1 MNRPLHV
8 ILRQYRVLQI
18 ILTVFLCVIT
28 WNIVEWIMVTPYKE
42 LSDWQ
47 VGVIATT
54 LPALI
59 GGLFAIVNTVAKKAE
74 RDDDHNR

>member
-1 MNRPLHV
+1 MSRPLYA

-18 ILTVFLCVIT
+18 ILTIFLCLIT
-28 WNIVEWIMVTPYKE
+28 WNMVEWVMVTPYKD
-42 LSDWQ
+42 LTDWQ

-59 GGLFAIVNTVAKKAE
+59 AGLFAVVNSTSKKAE
-74 RDDDHNR
+74 RDDEHHR